1 MTRARMTLLGA
12 IALVLMIFT
21 LAAASM
27 WIGLANSTYIFEGVE
42 GPPGQDHIRA
52 PQPATIAQFDH
63 GSPHRL
69 AVLVTDPKSSWL
81 SLARAFKAQGIPFTI
96 TQDWRRALQHKV
108 VLVYPIIS
116 GKTLDADALR
126 ALSEHVH
133 DGGTLLGFDLEGGGL
148 GPVFG
153 AGPAIPSRTRIE
165 LHWAA
170 PAKFPEEQV
179 SRFSSTKAI
188 QLGSF
193 AYEPRGADVIA
204 RYEDGGAGILC
215 HHTGGTACLMGV
227 DLGALGERAADGR
240 AEPIA
245 RTYVNAYEPSFDV
258 LMRWVRDL
266 YVAGEPM
273 PWLIDAAPDGYDV
286 SLVFTHDIDFTR
298 SVINARVYADL
309 EKAEGVKATYF
320 MQTKYVKDYN
330 DDVFM
335 TKETIPHLLY
345 LRDLGMEI
353 ASHTVAHS
361 QVMNVFPIGDGREHY
376 PHYRPF
382 VRTHT
387 SATGGTV
394 FGEARVSKFLIEHF
408 TGVHVRSF
416 RPGHLSYPF
425 KLPEVLEATGYEFSS
440 SNTANAS
447 LTHLPHQLSFAR
459 AGKAL
464 SPVYEF
470 PITIE
475 DEKPP
480 RMGDRVDA
488 GDLVIRKIAANHG
501 LVVVLIHP
509 NITGHKLQFE
519 RDIIAR
525 WKGRAWMTDLE
536 TFGTWWRA
544 RDEAEFDVTSDE
556 GGWALTARA
565 PEALQNVVVILPK
578 AQGAAK
584 GGFYTQAKGRL
595 VISSLKGE
603 AKIPLG
609 RQ

>member
-1 MTRARMTLLGA
+1 MTRARLTLLGA
-12 IALVLMIFT
+12 TALVLMIFA
-21 LAAASM
+21 LAAVGV
-27 WIGLANSTYIFEGVE
+27 WIGRANSTYIFEGIE
-42 GPPGQDHIRA
+42 GPSGQDQIRV
-52 PQPATIAQFDH
+52 PQPAAIADFDH

-116 GKTLDADALR
+116 GKALDGDALR

-133 DGGTLLGFDLEGGGL
+133 GGGTLLGFDLEGGGL

-153 AGPAIPSRTRIE
+153 VGPSIPSLMRTE
-165 LHWAA
+165 LHWTA
-170 PAKFPEEQV
+170 PAKFPEEEV
-179 SRFSSTKAI
+179 TVFSSTKNI
-188 QLGSF
+188 RVGSF
-193 AYEPRGADVIA
+193 AYAPQGAQIIA
-204 RYEDGGAGILC
+204 HYEDSSAAILC
-215 HHTGGTACLMGV
+215 HRSGGMACLMGV
-227 DLGALGERAADGR
+227 DLGALSERAADGR

-245 RTYVNAYEPSFDV
+245 RTYVNAYEPSLDV
-258 LMRWVRDL
+258 MVRWVRDL

-273 PWLIDAAPDGYDV
+273 PWLIDTVPNGHEV
-286 SLVFTHDIDFTR
+286 SLIFTHDIDFTR
-298 SVINARVYADL
+298 SVINARIYADV
-309 EKAEGVKATYF
+309 ETAAGIKATYF
-320 MQTKYVKDYN
+320 MQTKYVKDFN

-335 TKETIPHLLY
+335 TKETVPDLLY
-345 LRDLGMEI
+345 LRDKGMEI

-361 QVMNVFPIGDGREHY
+361 QVMNEFPIGDGREQY

-382 VRTHT
+382 VRTHLT
-387 SATGGTV
+387 ATGGTV
-394 FGEARVSKFLIEHF
+394 FGETRVSKFLIEHF
-408 TGVHVRSF
+408 TGVRVRSF

-440 SNTANAS
+440 SNTANAG
-447 LTHLPHQLSFAR
+447 LTHLPHQLTFAR

-464 SPVYEF
+464 SPIYAF

-480 RMGDRVDA
+480 LLGDRVDA
-488 GDLVIRKIAANHG
+488 ADVVISKIAANHG
-501 LVVVLIHP
+501 LVVILIHP

-519 RDIIAR
+519 RDIIAKWR
-525 WKGRAWMTDLE
+525 DRAWMTDLE

-544 RDEAEFDVTSDE
+544 RDKADFDVVPDE
-556 GGWALTARA
+556 TGWALATHA
-565 PEALQNVVVILPK
+565 PEALDNVVVFLPK
-578 AQGAAK
+578 AKGAAT
-584 GGFYTQAKGRL
+584 GDGYTLTKGRL
-595 VISSLKGE
+595 VIAHLDGE
-603 AKIPLG
+603 TKIPLG